1 MDPRSNCASGSA
13 AGQVGSNM
21 QGMGRPSKGLIA
33 FLACGHARTSR
44 ISSLSIARTAATLK
58 KVEPRVGTR
67 NLHCEKRW
75 FSTSASKAGS
85 STLAYVLHGF
95 WWHYGSL
102 VRPDLDKYP
111 EDIFRS
117 LCEPW
122 LDPYEYNEHIHTSM
136 FKECRHGIGHGVFYP
151 LAARQDPSLVSVR
164 KVRMEGTLPV
174 SDATYCE
181 GLRICDGA
189 PDEKGQMAVY
199 GANSRHGRR
208 VANAKACCYGG
219 LRHSIKLYSPRM
231 PTDWECLGETDPA
244 IQAAIRDNVP
254 IKLSRGTA

>member
-1 MDPRSNCASGSA
+1 
-13 AGQVGSNM
+13 M

-67 NLHCEKRW
+67 NAQREKRW

-95 WWHYGSL
+95 S
-102 VRPDLDKYP
+102 
-111 EDIFRS
+111 
-117 LCEPW
+117 
-122 LDPYEYNEHIHTSM
+122 
-136 FKECRHGIGHGVFYP
+136 
-151 LAARQDPSLVSVR
+151 
-164 KVRMEGTLPV
+164 
-174 SDATYCE
+174 
-181 GLRICDGA
+181 
-189 PDEKGQMAVY
+189 
-199 GANSRHGRR
+199 
-208 VANAKACCYGG
+208 
-219 LRHSIKLYSPRM
+219 
-231 PTDWECLGETDPA
+231 DWECLGETDPA